1 MFMFTVRPVLLPFS
15 FGERP
20 MNPGQIITVPC
31 GVIEGDRPISLHWTF
46 NGNPITPRMGVTV
59 VNLGERS
66 VILSI
71 SSVQAAHAGHYTCTA
86 KNFAGTDHRSAE
98 LVVKG
103 TQLLLFPDTPVCK
116 T

>member
-1 MFMFTVRPVLLPFS
+1 MFVFTVRPVLLPFS
-15 FGERP
+15 FGDRP

-71 SSVQAAHAGHYTCTA
+71 SSVQATHAGHYTCTA

-103 TQLLLFPDTPVCK
+103 THLLLFPDTPVF
-116 T
+116 

>member
-1 MFMFTVRPVLLPFS
+1 
-15 FGERP
+15 

-66 VILSI
+66 VILSM
-71 SSVQAAHAGHYTCTA
+71 SSVQAAHAGVYTCTA
-86 KNFAGTDHRSAE
+86 KNLAGIDRLSAE

-103 TQLLLFPDTPVCK
+103 TLSCFIFLALCCHYVVRNQLPHIRGLITA
-116 T
+116 

>member
-1 MFMFTVRPVLLPFS
+1 
-15 FGERP
+15 

-71 SSVQAAHAGHYTCTA
+71 SSVQAAHAGVYTCTA
-86 KNFAGTDHRSAE
+86 KNLAGTDHLSAE
-98 LVVKG
+98 LIVKG
-103 TQLLLFPDTPVCK
+103 TFFHCSHMCFKFHAVCCPVCSS
-116 T
+116 